1 LHRQYLAKDMDKKSE
16 LVSEVTEAK
25 SKFNVVDF
33 VQESKDELSKVVWP
47 SRQQLISESIAVVLM
62 VILSASL
69 IYLAD
74 KLFVWIAGRIFV

>member
-1 LHRQYLAKDMDKKSE
+1 MHRQYLAKDMDKKSE